1 MKTKNICFRSL
12 LVLFGMVFS
21 LLSLSKAMAADL
33 LPPQSAIED
42 ASEQMKVKLQS
53 DEFKDDFAQVTEYVE
68 QIIYPHV
75 DFQRISAL
83 VLGKHWKKADKAQKE
98 QFKEEFQTLL
108 IRTYA
113 RAFIE
118 FNDWNVRYLPLTLKD
133 GAKKT
138 LVKTEVL
145 QPGKQ
150 PIAVNYRMALS
161 GGAWKV
167 YDIVIEGVSLVTNYR
182 TSFKNEVKRTGSL
195 DSVIAKMS
203 ERNKQALGQEEEK
216 S

>member
-1 MKTKNICFRSL
+1 MKTKYIFFRFL
-12 LVLFGMVFS
+12 IPLVGMVFG
-21 LLSLSKAMAADL
+21 LLSVSKVWADDL
-33 LPPQSAIED
+33 LPPQLAIEN

-53 DEFKDDFAQVTEYVE
+53 DDFKNDFVQVTEYVE
-68 QIIYPHV
+68 QVIYPHV
-75 DFQRISAL
+75 DFHRISAL
-83 VLGKHWKKADKAQKE
+83 VLGKHWKKADKIQKE
-98 QFKEEFQTLL
+98 KFKEEFQTLL

-118 FNDWNVRYLPLTLKD
+118 FNDWNVRYLPLNMEE
-133 GAKKT
+133 GARKA

-145 QPGKQ
+145 QSGKQ

-161 GGAWKV
+161 SGDWKA
-167 YDIVIEGVSLVTNYR
+167 YDIIIEGVSLVTNYR

-195 DSVIAKMS
+195 DSVIAKLS
-203 ERNKQALGQEEEK
+203 ERNKEALSQEEEK

>member
-1 MKTKNICFRSL
+1 MKTKNISFRFL
-12 LVLFGMVFS
+12 LIVFGMAFS
-21 LLSLSKAMAADL
+21 PLSLSKAMAADL
-33 LPPQSAIED
+33 LPPQLAIED

-53 DEFKDDFAQVTEYVE
+53 DEFKNDFAQVTEYVE
-68 QIIYPHV
+68 QVIYPHV

-83 VLGKHWKKADKAQKE
+83 VLGKHWRKADKVQKE
-98 QFKEEFQTLL
+98 KFKEEFQTLL

-118 FNDWNVRYLPLTLKD
+118 FNDWTVRYLPLTLEE

-145 QPGKQ
+145 QSGKQ

-161 GGAWKV
+161 GGDWKV

-203 ERNKQALGQEEEK
+203 ERNKEALGQEEEQ